1 MIVQHQEYRMGRF
14 RNSRIGTHAFLKM
27 EIRIARFLNL
37 PNPESYSGRS
47 FKGSS
52 ATVAVDAGC
61 NISAKK
67 FRQRR
72 VFETETSNTNNI
84 NREIKQYSKVG
95 PTINANMPMLT
106 FHNCKDRTINILT

>member
-1 MIVQHQEYRMGRF
+1 MIAQHQEYRMGRF
-14 RNSRIGTHAFLKM
+14 RNSRIGTHTFHKM
-27 EIRIARFLNL
+27 GIGIARFLNL
-37 PNPESYSGRS
+37 PHPENFSGRS
-47 FKGSS
+47 FNGSS
-52 ATVAVDAGC
+52 STVAVDAGG
-61 NISAKK
+61 NITTKK
-67 FRQRR
+67 FRHRR